1 MFPKIDSHQH
11 FWELGRFP
19 YEWLSAPPMEKIRKN
34 CLPCDLEGEIQK
46 AGIDACV
53 FVQTQH
59 NIEET
64 KWALSLAEKH
74 PFIAGIVG
82 WVDLTSPDCEE
93 QLLEFKKSPKFAGVR
108 HVVHD
113 EPDADFIVRPEV
125 LRGLA
130 ILEKHDV
137 AFDLLFYVEH
147 LPHAVTLA
155 EKFPRLRMVIDH
167 LAKPHIKSQRLDN
180 WLANFHAA
188 AAYPN
193 IYCKLSGMI
202 TEAHHEHWMPSDLT
216 IYIEKAIQFFSP
228 QRLMFGSDWP
238 VCLLAGEYNRVVE
251 ALDQN
256 LGALTPTEREAIW
269 GRTAAY
275 FYRLNVTT

>member
-19 YEWLSAPPMEKIRKN
+19 YEWLEAPAVEKIRKN
-34 CLPCDLEGEIQK
+34 FLPCDLEGEIQK

-59 NIEET
+59 NLEET

-82 WVDLTSPDCEE
+82 WVDLASPDCED
-93 QLLEFKKSPKFAGVR
+93 QVLEFKQSPKFAGVR

-113 EPDADFIVRPEV
+113 EPDANFIVRPDV

-155 EKFPRLRMVIDH
+155 ERFPRLRMVIDH

-202 TEAHHEHWMPSDLT
+202 TEAHHTDWMPTDLT
-216 IYIEKAIQFFSP
+216 IYIEKAIQCFSP

-238 VCLLAGEYNRVVE
+238 VCLLAGEYDKVVE

-256 LGALTPTEREAIW
+256 LGALTATEKEAIW
-269 GRTAAY
+269 GRTAAF
-275 FYRLNVTT
+275 FYRLDLGK

>member
-11 FWELGRFP
+11 FWELERFP
-19 YEWLSAPPMEKIRKN
+19 YEWLKAPAVEKI
-34 CLPCDLEGEIQK
+34 CQDFLPCDLERELKK
-46 AGIDACV
+46 AGIDSCV

-59 NIEET
+59 SLEET
-64 KWALSLAEKH
+64 QWVLSLADAN
-74 PFIAGIVG
+74 PFIAGVVG
-82 WVDLTSPDCEE
+82 WVDLASPDCEE
-93 QLLEFKKSPKFAGVR
+93 QLLKLKKHPKFVGVR

-113 EPDADFIVRPEV
+113 EPDADFIVRLEV
-125 LRGLA
+125 LRGLET
-130 ILEKHDV
+130 LEKHDV
-137 AFDLLFYVEH
+137 PFDLLFYVEH

-155 EKFPRLRMVIDH
+155 QKFPRLKMVIDH
-167 LAKPHIKSQRLDN
+167 LAKPHIKAQRLDN
-180 WLANFHAA
+180 WFANFHAA

-202 TEAHHEHWMPSDLT
+202 TEADHGQWMPSDLT
-216 IYIEKAIQFFSP
+216 IYIEKALQCFTP

-238 VCLLAGEYNRVVE
+238 VCLLAGGYERVVE

-269 GRTAAY
+269 GRTAAF
-275 FYRLNVTT
+275 FYRLDVNK